1 MMLANPT
8 NYSSLPAMPHI
19 NAMPQGIP
27 GGPWGPLYRSAPG
40 AQIPGVRYPGMRG
53 AGLGASPVQI
63 LGFGDSAGSSFVSLL
78 GRVGLAAGTGA
89 AIGLA
94 VHGSR
99 PVLYPALVLGGM
111 SLAAAAVAWALK

>member
-1 MMLANPT
+1 MMLATPT
-8 NYSSLPAMPHI
+8 HYNSLPSMPQI
-19 NAMPQGIP
+19 NALPQGMP
-27 GGPWGPLYRSAPG
+27 AGPWGPLYRSAPG
-40 AQIPGVRYPGMRG
+40 AQLPATRYPGMRG

-63 LGFGDSAGSSFVSLL
+63 LGFGDGAGASFVSLL

-111 SLAAAAVAWALK
+111 SLVGAAIHWALK